1 MNDSRKQLV
10 DVTVLL
16 LRIAA
21 GIMFI
26 QTGGLKVFGWFG
38 GIPPNGGAAP
48 AMSQAYIGGLLEIVG
63 GALIIPGLFTR
74 ITAFILAGEMAVA
87 YWQFHF
93 PNGSW
98 PIQNHGE
105 PAVLYCFIFL
115 FMAAYGAGQ
124 FSLDRMLRRKTRNV
138 HDHSTRR

>member
-1 MNDSRKQLV
+1 MSDNRKQLT

-21 GIMFI
+21 GVIFI

-48 AMSQAYIGGLLEIVG
+48 VMSQAYIGGILEMVG
-63 GALIIPGLFTR
+63 GGLAILGLFTR
-74 ITAFILAGEMAVA
+74 ITSFILAGEMAVA

-93 PNGSW
+93 PNGNW

-105 PAVLYCFIFL
+105 SAVLSCFIFL
-115 FMAAYGAGQ
+115 FLFAYGAGQ
-124 FSLDRMLRRKTRNV
+124 FSLDRILRRKK
-138 HDHSTRR
+138 RRSA